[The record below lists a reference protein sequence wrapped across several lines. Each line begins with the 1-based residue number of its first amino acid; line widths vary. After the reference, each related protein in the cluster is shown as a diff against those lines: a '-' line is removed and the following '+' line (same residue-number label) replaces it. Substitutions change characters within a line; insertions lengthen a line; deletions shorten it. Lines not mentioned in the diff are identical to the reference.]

1 MALAPQEPRS
11 GAESSDSG
19 KAARGGPVLLDDRYR
34 LEPGSPLISL
44 DTPSAKAYEVE
55 DLRDATRK
63 LFALI
68 CTPGLPPRANAMA
81 VLRGSTGE
89 GMLPLV
95 EWAAVYWPPLE
106 RHCMAVIYE
115 RPMGGKFAES
125 FTSAGAKLGD
135 THLLDQLLKPLLVAL
150 ERLHSRTFPH
160 RAIRP
165 NNLLYMDAEK
175 KNLVLGDCVT
185 TPPGFDQPTV
195 FETIER
201 GMASPGGR
209 GNGGVADDIY
219 ALGVTITYM
228 MAGHN
233 PVGDLTDDHLIDAKL
248 LHGSYA
254 VLCGKERI
262 APEVDDLLRGMLN
275 DDPGERWGLEDLN
288 KWVSGRPVSAPKKK
302 PQRQAKANVTF
313 DAREYSN
320 VRTLARAFCRSP
332 DEATKAIKDG
342 RLELWLR
349 RDFKKTELAD
359 AVTTAVEVAK
369 GQSPDQEGPD
379 DYLVSKICIFLDKA
393 APIRYRGF
401 SFMPEAYGPALAA
414 EVLRQ
419 GDPRIPVEAILR
431 DVPSLWFAAQDE
443 FVPSHPGVAKNLGE
457 IRGYLQRSDI
467 GYGVER
473 CLYELNPSLP
483 CQSALL
489 VTDYV
494 ATIGDLMPA
503 LEEASKHQDTKTRPM
518 DRQMAAFIAARFSQD
533 IGPHLAALAD
543 RDKERSAI
551 GMLSLLALLQWRMEE
566 GTLPG
571 LSAWVGRHLGP
582 AISSYHSRTTRRELE
597 RDAPRMVRDGSLP
610 DLFDLIE
617 NAQKRKTDEDG
628 YAAAIGEYSDLSEE
642 IDDIENNEEARIV
655 SATLMGQQTA
665 SMSSLVLTMVII
677 TILFLNYSW

>member
-1 MALAPQEPRS
+1 MALAPQEPRPAAQSS
-11 GAESSDSG
+11 GSG
-19 KAARGGPVLLDDRYR
+19 RPTRSGPVILQDRYR
-34 LEPGSPLISL
+34 FEPGTPLITL

-68 CTPGLPPRANAMA
+68 CTPALPPRANAMA
-81 VLRGSTGE
+81 ILSGSSAE

-95 EWAAVYWPPLE
+95 EWSDVYWPPLKK
-106 RHCMAVIYE
+106 RCMAVVYE
-115 RPMGGKFAES
+115 RPLGGKFAES
-125 FTSAGAKLGD
+125 FTSAGAKMSEEVMSG
-135 THLLDQLLKPLLVAL
+135 QVLKPLLNAL
-150 ERLHSRTFPH
+150 DRLETRSIAH

-185 TPPGFDQPTV
+185 TPPGFDQPAV

-201 GMASPGGR
+201 GMATPGGR
-209 GNGGVADDIY
+209 GEGGVAEDVY
-219 ALGVTITYM
+219 ALGVTIAHM
-228 MAGHN
+228 LVGHN
-233 PVGDLTDDHLIDAKL
+233 PIGDLTDDHLIDAKL
-248 LHGSYA
+248 LHGSFG

-262 APEVDDLLRGMLN
+262 SAGFSELLRGMLN
-275 DDPGERWGLEDLN
+275 DDPSDRWGLEELH
-288 KWVSGRPVSAPKKK
+288 KWVSGQSVSPSKKK
-302 PQRQAKANVTF
+302 PQRKTRASVTF

-332 DEATKAIKDG
+332 DEATKVIKDG
-342 RLELWLR
+342 QLELWLR
-349 RDFKKTELAD
+349 RAFKKTELAD

-369 GQSPDQEGPD
+369 GQAPNQQGPD
-379 DYLVSKICIFLDKA
+379 DYLISKICIFLDTA

-401 SFMPEAYGPALAA
+401 SFMPEAFGPALAA

-419 GDPRIPVEAILR
+419 GDTRIPVEAVTR
-431 DVPSLWFAAQDE
+431 DVPSLWFAAQNE
-443 FVPSHPGVAKNLGE
+443 FVPSHPGVKKNLGQM
-457 IRGYLQRSDI
+457 RGYLQRSDI

-473 CLYELNPSLP
+473 CLYELNPSLA
-483 CQSALL
+483 CQSAIL
-489 VTDYV
+489 VDDYV

-503 LEEASKHQDTKTRPM
+503 LEEASKHWDTKSRPM
-518 DRQMAAFIAARFSQD
+518 DRQMAAFIAARSNQD
-533 IGPHLAALAD
+533 TGPHLAALAD

-566 GTLPG
+566 DTLPG
-571 LSAWVGRHLGP
+571 LSSWVGRHLGP

-617 NAQKRKTDEDG
+617 NAQKRKNDEDG
-628 YAAAIGEYSDLSEE
+628 YAEAMTEFADLSEE
-642 IDDIENNEEARIV
+642 IDDIEDNEDERTE

-677 TILFLNYSW
+677 AILFLNYSW

>member
-11 GAESSDSG
+11 GAESSGSSTP
-19 KAARGGPVLLDDRYR
+19 ARGGSVLLGDRYR
-34 LEPGSPLISL
+34 LEPGAPLIGL
-44 DTPSAKAYEVE
+44 DTPSATAYAVE
-55 DLRDATRK
+55 DLRDAAHQ

-81 VLRGSTGE
+81 VLRGSTAE

-95 EWAAVYWPPLE
+95 EWSAVYWPPLK

-115 RPMGGKFAES
+115 RPLGGKFAES
-125 FTSAGAKLGD
+125 FTSAGAKLSEEL
-135 THLLDQLLKPLLVAL
+135 LLDQVLKPLLMAL
-150 ERLHSRTFPH
+150 ERLDSRAFPH

-185 TPPGFDQPTV
+185 TPPGFDQPAV

-209 GNGGVADDIY
+209 GEGGLAEDVY
-219 ALGVTITYM
+219 VLGVTLAHM
-228 MAGHN
+228 MTGHS
-233 PVGDLTDDHLIDAKL
+233 PTGDLTDDHLIDAKV

-262 APEVDDLLRGMLN
+262 APGVSDLLRGMLN
-275 DDPGERWGLEDLN
+275 DDPSERWGLEELN
-288 KWVSGRPVSAPKKK
+288 KWVSGKPAGPPKKK
-302 PQRQAKANVTF
+302 PQRQAKVHVTF
-313 DAREYSN
+313 DAREYTS
-320 VRTLARAFCRSP
+320 VRTLARAFYRKP

-349 RDFKKTELAD
+349 RDFKETELAD

-369 GQSPDQEGPD
+369 GQGTDQEGPD
-379 DYLVSKICIFLDKA
+379 DYLVSKICIFLDRA
-393 APIRYRGF
+393 APVCYRGF
-401 SFMPEAYGPALAA
+401 SFMPEAYGAALAA
-414 EVLRQ
+414 EILHQ
-419 GDPRIPVEAILR
+419 ADPRIPVEAVLR
-431 DVPSLWFAAQDE
+431 DIPSLWFAAQDE
-443 FVPSHPGVAKNLGE
+443 FVPSHPGIAKNLGE

-473 CLYELNPSLP
+473 CLYELNPSLQ

-489 VTDYV
+489 ADDYV
-494 ATIGDLMPA
+494 VTIGDLLPA
-503 LEEASKHQDTKTRPM
+503 LEAASKHRDTKTRPM
-518 DRQMAAFIAARFSQD
+518 DRQMAAFIGARFNQD

-543 RDKERSAI
+543 RDKERSAV

-566 GTLPG
+566 GPLPG

-617 NAQKRKTDEDG
+617 NAQKRKNDEDG
-628 YAAAIGEYSDLSEE
+628 YADAMGEYADLSEE
-642 IDDIENNEEARIV
+642 IDDIENNEEERIE
-655 SATLMGQQTA
+655 SATVMGQQSA